1 MLLVIFY
8 VVLAIITGLALNNL
22 IFKILSKR
30 LIEKE
35 TEYGIEF
42 RRSLHSVFRILL
54 PLFLVLLM
62 IPSLPVSSQ
71 AGLVSSRLLTVFM
84 ILMIGFLSIKMVHL
98 GRNLVLRRY
107 DINTKDN
114 LKARAIHT
122 QMNMLVKIAVIV
134 IVIISGASC
143 LMIFENVRQVGT
155 SILASAGVIGIIIG
169 FAAQRSIAALLAGL
183 QLAITQPIR
192 IDDVVIVDGEWGQ
205 VEEITLTYV
214 VVRIWDLRRLVVP
227 TSYFLEKSF
236 QNWTRTSADLLGTV
250 LIYAD
255 YRLPVDAVR
264 EHLGEIVKNHE
275 LWDGKVW
282 RLHVTNATEKAIEL
296 RALVSAAN
304 SGDAWELRCF
314 VREKLLAF
322 LQSNYPESLPKVRA
336 EIIERAMID

>member
-1 MLLVIFY
+1 MFLAVFWIA
-8 VVLAIITGLALNNL
+8 LAIFGGFALNWS
-22 IFKILSKR
+22 IFTILAQR
-30 LIEKE
+30 LTEKE
-35 TEYGIEF
+35 TEHGITIRQHLYAITRF
-42 RRSLHSVFRILL
+42 LL
-54 PLFLVLLM
+54 PLFLVLL
-62 IPSLPVSSQ
+62 IVPSLPVSPEFS
-71 AGLVSSRLLTVFM
+71 LVARRLLSVLL
-84 ILMIGFLSIKMVHL
+84 ILLLGLLSIKLVQI
-98 GRNLVLRRY
+98 GRDLVLRHY

-122 QMNMLVKIAVIV
+122 QLNMLVKIAVIV
-134 IVIISGASC
+134 IVIITGASC
-143 LMIFENVRQVGT
+143 LMIFDNVRQVGT

-227 TSYFLEKSF
+227 TSNFLEKSF

-250 LIYAD
+250 MIYAD

-264 EHLGEIVKNHE
+264 EYLGEIVKDHE

-282 RLHVTNATEKAIEL
+282 RLHVTNTTDKSIEL

-304 SGDAWELRCF
+304 SGDAWELRCD

-322 LQSNYPESLPKVRA
+322 LQSNYPECLPKLRA
-336 EIIERAMID
+336 EIINQSKAN